1 MNLFR
6 GPEQNILGFWAD
18 AALRAQMRLLAPS
31 LPTDFYMV
39 DLNLLNSAKY
49 VPDENAERRYFE
61 KHPEKGRFVW
71 WPTNGTKLDAYNRS
85 AADAAAKVRQWNSS
99 SGWID
104 PLPTWIDEIERL
116 LQTPRPDNGSLAIYI
131 HCQGGKDRTGE
142 VSGSYYLRHM
152 NITLQE
158 ATTLDHNIAGRP
170 IGSGNQRAME
180 WYCIYL
186 CEVLKYN
193 LSCPKPVV

>member
-1 MNLFR
+1 MCHL
-6 GPEQNILGFWAD
+6 
-18 AALRAQMRLLAPS
+18 
-31 LPTDFYMV
+31 
-39 DLNLLNSAKY
+39 
-49 VPDENAERRYFE
+49 DENAERRYFE

-85 AADAAAKVRQWNSS
+85 AADAAAKVRQWNSTLRSVVLAGSIPCRRGSMRS
-99 SGWID
+99 SGSSKH
-104 PLPTWIDEIERL
+104 LVPTTGALD
-116 LQTPRPDNGSLAIYI
+116 AIYI

-170 IGSGNQRAME
+170 IGSGNQRAMDM
-180 WYCIYL
+180 
-186 CEVLKYN
+186 VLHLPVRSPKVQPQ
-193 LSCPKPVV
+193 LSQACGVTGESLLTW

>member
-1 MNLFR
+1 MCHL
-6 GPEQNILGFWAD
+6 
-18 AALRAQMRLLAPS
+18 
-31 LPTDFYMV
+31 
-39 DLNLLNSAKY
+39 
-49 VPDENAERRYFE
+49 DENAERRYFE

-131 HCQGGKDRTGE
+131 HCHARVARTARERCQG
-142 VSGSYYLRHM
+142 
-152 NITLQE
+152 
-158 ATTLDHNIAGRP
+158 ATICAT
-170 IGSGNQRAME
+170 
-180 WYCIYL
+180 
-186 CEVLKYN
+186 
-193 LSCPKPVV
+193 